1 METTNAV
8 RNYGQAE
15 AVQSVVRAVYHHW
28 MTASPSKYPPNLHSR
43 VESRDGAIVRR
54 DYKKLVGIGIKEYKQ
69 FKACDA
75 KYVELIWEFTP
86 DGQALEKRMVV
97 NFKIRSAHQTYW
109 SFGSCNSCWKQG
121 RRNFTDTDITGHPLQ
136 AHANDPNL
144 PRLGRC
150 GCVICNECVL
160 ELERSPR
167 NKEKMDVHCPY
178 CGNEE
183 CFSKHMRI
191 WLVSEEVS
199 NLDLKHIK

>member
-121 RRNFTDTDITGHPLQ
+121 RDGTSRIHTLLGIHCKHPLTILCCQ
-136 AHANDPNL
+136 DW
-144 PRLGRC
+144 
-150 GCVICNECVL
+150 V
-160 ELERSPR
+160 
-167 NKEKMDVHCPY
+167 DV
-178 CGNEE
+178 
-183 CFSKHMRI
+183 
-191 WLVSEEVS
+191 
-199 NLDLKHIK
+199 DA